1 MDPNLERLHVGPD
14 GQLVW
19 WAHLSGR
26 KPPSPTPFLPVP
38 QIRISTLAAGGQAP
52 PPTTAV
58 PRDLAVVDHDERWP
72 PPPPPS
78 SSSTPFISSVVLR
91 EITLHRCL
99 GRCRSSWCR
108 GCWGCSARGRRW
120 APTIRLPRAQVGAD
134 KFGNRYFTRVEEVD
148 GVMKEKRW
156 VEFKGSDQDPT
167 TVPVEWIC
175 WLNGQ
180 RKKAPTPE
188 ELAELE
194 ARRERVKQNIELL
207 KKKEEEEKKTGV
219 RPVKTVGK
227 FESPNLKSFIQQFPD
242 TSLDQRKGHD
252 EVSRSKDGTD
262 TEDATIDTDRSSEP
276 TGTGAT
282 FKPGTWQPPT

>member
-1 MDPNLERLHVGPD
+1 MSK
-14 GQLVW
+14 QLVSR
-19 WAHLSGR
+19 L
-26 KPPSPTPFLPVP
+26 
-38 QIRISTLAAGGQAP
+38 
-52 PPTTAV
+52 
-58 PRDLAVVDHDERWP
+58 
-72 PPPPPS
+72 
-78 SSSTPFISSVVLR
+78 
-91 EITLHRCL
+91 L
-99 GRCRSSWCR
+99 GMFRSR
-108 GCWGCSARGRRW
+108 
-120 APTIRLPRAQVGAD
+120 TQVGAD

-148 GVMKEKRW
+148 GAMKEKRW

-194 ARRERVKQNIELL
+194 ARRELVKQNIELL

-219 RPVKTVGK
+219 RSVKTVGK
-227 FESPNLKSFIQQFPD
+227 FESPNLRSFIQQFPD
-242 TSLDQRKGHD
+242 TSVDQKKEHD

-262 TEDATIDTDRSSEP
+262 TEDATIDTTRSSEP

>member
-120 APTIRLPRAQVGAD
+120 APTSSATATSPASRRSTASVRLPHLLQFKFSLVGYIN
-134 KFGNRYFTRVEEVD
+134 G
-148 GVMKEKRW
+148 G
-156 VEFKGSDQDPT
+156 GSFLG
-167 TVPVEWIC
+167 
-175 WLNGQ
+175 WL
-180 RKKAPTPE
+180 
-188 ELAELE
+188 
-194 ARRERVKQNIELL
+194 
-207 KKKEEEEKKTGV
+207 
-219 RPVKTVGK
+219 
-227 FESPNLKSFIQQFPD
+227 
-242 TSLDQRKGHD
+242 
-252 EVSRSKDGTD
+252 
-262 TEDATIDTDRSSEP
+262 
-276 TGTGAT
+276 
-282 FKPGTWQPPT
+282 

>member
-14 GQLVW
+14 GQLRWPAAAAAALLLEFDPV
-19 WAHLSGR
+19 HLIR
-26 KPPSPTPFLPVP
+26 RPPRDNPPSLSRAMSKQLVS
-38 QIRISTLAAGGQAP
+38 RL
-52 PPTTAV
+52 
-58 PRDLAVVDHDERWP
+58 
-72 PPPPPS
+72 
-78 SSSTPFISSVVLR
+78 
-91 EITLHRCL
+91 L
-99 GRCRSSWCR
+99 GMFRSR
-108 GCWGCSARGRRW
+108 
-120 APTIRLPRAQVGAD
+120 TQVGAD

-219 RPVKTVGK
+219 QPVKMV
-227 FESPNLKSFIQQFPD
+227 
-242 TSLDQRKGHD
+242 GHD